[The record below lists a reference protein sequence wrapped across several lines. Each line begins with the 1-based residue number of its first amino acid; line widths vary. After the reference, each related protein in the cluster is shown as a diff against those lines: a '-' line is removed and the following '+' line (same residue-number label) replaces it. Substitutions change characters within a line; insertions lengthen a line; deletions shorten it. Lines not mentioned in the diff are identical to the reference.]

1 MKVVLLQR
9 VPTLGERG
17 EICDVADGYAR
28 NLLFPKKLAVSATAQ
43 AILQVEQE
51 REAARRR
58 SERELAALQKLATQ
72 LDGYELEV
80 EETMSDAGTLYAAVG
95 AQKVAQLLKERGFDI
110 KKTQV
115 TMTSIKT
122 PGEYAAAI
130 RFDHGLEAE
139 LKLIVTGAP

>member
-1 MKVVLLQR
+1 M
-9 VPTLGERG
+9 
-17 EICDVADGYAR
+17 
-28 NLLFPKKLAVSATAQ
+28 FPKKLAVPATAQ
-43 AILQVEQE
+43 AIAEAEAE

-80 EETMSDAGTLYAAVG
+80 EEKVSDAGTLYAAVG
-95 AQKVAQLLKERGFDI
+95 AQTVAQLMKERGFDI

-115 TMTSIKT
+115 NMTSIKT
-122 PGEYAAAI
+122 PGEYTAMV

>member
-17 EICDVADGYAR
+17 DICDVADGHAR
-28 NLLFPKKLAVSATAQ
+28 NLLFPKKLAIPATAQ
-43 AILQVEQE
+43 AIAEAEAE

-80 EETMSDAGTLYAAVG
+80 EETASDAGTLYAAVG

-115 TMTSIKT
+115 TMTPIKT
-122 PGEYAAAI
+122 PGEYAATV